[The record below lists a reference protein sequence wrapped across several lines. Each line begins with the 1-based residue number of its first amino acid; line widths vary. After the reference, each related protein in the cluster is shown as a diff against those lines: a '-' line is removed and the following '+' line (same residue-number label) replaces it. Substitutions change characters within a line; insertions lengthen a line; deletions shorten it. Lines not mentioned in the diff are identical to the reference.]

1 MLKSRNVVAFD
12 YAFLRPFD
20 FRKQHL
26 SSYFAGSLPA
36 TAMKKDVLNI
46 DRDVIGM
53 ILIIPGVTAAN
64 SGSYKCE
71 IQNQLGKDTRTFKV
85 TVS

>member
-1 MLKSRNVVAFD
+1 MHF
-12 YAFLRPFD
+12 YALLMFEN
-20 FRKQHL
+20 KHL
-26 SSYFAGSLPA
+26 LSYFVGSLPA

-53 ILIIPGVTAAN
+53 ILIIPSVTAAN

-71 IQNQLGKDTRTFKV
+71 IQNQLGMDTRTFKV